1 MLPQPIFGI
10 RCKMLC
16 STSLCACTITIRYVC
31 LLAWLFWLV
40 GGASN
45 LSSHSLRA
53 ALAMVLYQSLISL
66 QFSLKLSIDKNRI
79 ILTKSECFFLLRLL
93 LLLLLFLNHTWLTMS
108 LTTGTQRGS
117 QWRRNSALVVLS
129 VVVASDKFLECQLDF
144 QVHVSI
150 VHQVFRVAF
159 FITET

>member
-1 MLPQPIFGI
+1 
-10 RCKMLC
+10 
-16 STSLCACTITIRYVC
+16 
-31 LLAWLFWLV
+31 
-40 GGASN
+40 
-45 LSSHSLRA
+45 
-53 ALAMVLYQSLISL
+53 MVLYQSLISL

-79 ILTKSECFFLLRLL
+79 ILTKSECFFFFLLRLL

-159 FITET
+159 FIIILLEGNWGGSF